1 MMRQQRQTEAIWQN
15 ESTAALIG
23 RATRYQLELPVRYRR
38 SGAAQWRQGK
48 TSNIS
53 RSGVLFCSEDGNDSP
68 APGSVL
74 ELLLTLAPEGEP
86 AMAEVLCLGP
96 VVRQAPCGESATELA
111 VRIVRYQMVASE
123 IVDEG

>member
-1 MMRQQRQTEAIWQN
+1 MMRQQRQTHAIWQN

-23 RATRYQLELPVRYRR
+23 RATRYRLELPVRYRR
-38 SGAAQWRQGK
+38 SGAAQWCQGK

-53 RSGVLFCSEDGNDSP
+53 RSGVLFCSHETDSL

-74 ELLLTLAPEGEP
+74 EVLLTLAPEGEP
-86 AMAEVLCLGP
+86 AAAEVLCLGP

-111 VRIVRYQMVASE
+111 VRIVRYRMGASE
-123 IVDEG
+123 SVAEG